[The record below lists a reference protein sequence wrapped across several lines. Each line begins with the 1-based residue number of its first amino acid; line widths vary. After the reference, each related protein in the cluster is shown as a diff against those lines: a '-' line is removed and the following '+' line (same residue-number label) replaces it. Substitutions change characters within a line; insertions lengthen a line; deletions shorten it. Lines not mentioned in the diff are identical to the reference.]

1 MSDNCQRSNRIDSDL
16 IVSSVWATAPFFG
29 GGFTMIGSGFARVRK
44 WVAFGISVILASWLL
59 WAFSPGMPVLR
70 GPHASAQV
78 KEAGLTI
85 FEHEWKQ
92 GDPLARGDGLGPVFN
107 ERSCAACHFQ
117 GGIGGGGDLSH
128 NVMAFEVHPVPG
140 RPQVCEGIVHAF
152 AISNDC
158 RESRV
163 GLNDFFHIVPGGLK
177 IVGSC
182 FVQIRDFDPVRTE
195 SINTTALFGAGWI
208 DRISSRNILH
218 QNRSRSFDAIG
229 KELLGNL
236 AGIKPGRAR
245 VLPDGRIGKFGWKAQ
260 FASLKEFVASAC
272 ANELGLGNPLM
283 AQAQPFAHGQH
294 TKVNPDL
301 DQEQFGA
308 LVAFVDTLPRPSQVV
323 ASDPSEKGLFERG
336 EIVFKQIGCAVCH
349 TPDLGGVSG
358 IYSDLLLHRL
368 SSRSD
373 QGGGYSEEPTVPLPD
388 GHPLPDEWKT
398 PPLWGVADSAPYF
411 HDGKSPTLEDAI
423 FRHRGDAVSVSK
435 AFETLPATDRTS
447 IIRFLQSLKA
457 PANAKPAA
465 DLRSRRYLA
474 STR

>member
-1 MSDNCQRSNRIDSDL
+1 
-16 IVSSVWATAPFFG
+16 
-29 GGFTMIGSGFARVRK
+29 MIGSGFARIRK
-44 WVAFGISVILASWLL
+44 WLGLGISMVLAAWAL
-59 WAFSPGMPVLR
+59 WVFLPGMPVR
-70 GPHASAQV
+70 HSPYASDQI

-85 FEHEWKQ
+85 FEHQWAQ
-92 GDPLARGDGLGPVFN
+92 GDSLAKGDGLGPVFN

-128 NVMAFEVHPVPG
+128 NVMAFEVHPAPG
-140 RPQVCEGIVHAF
+140 RPEVCEGIVHAF
-152 AISNDC
+152 AISSDC

-163 GLNDFFHIVPGGLK
+163 GLNDFFHVVPGGLK

-182 FVQIRDFDPVRTE
+182 FVQVRDFDPVRTE
-195 SINTTALFGAGWI
+195 SINTTALFGAGWL
-208 DRISSRNILH
+208 DRISSRNILY

-229 KELLGNL
+229 KELVGDLN
-236 AGIKPGRAR
+236 GIKPGRAR

-260 FASLKEFVASAC
+260 FATLKEFVASAC

-283 AQAQPFAHGQH
+283 AQAQPYAHGQ
-294 TKVNPDL
+294 TAKVDRDL
-301 DQEQFGA
+301 DQQQFDA
-308 LVAFVDTLPRPSQVV
+308 LVAFVDTLPRPREVP
-323 ASDPSEKGLFERG
+323 ASNPNDQGLIEHGKAMFE
-336 EIVFKQIGCAVCH
+336 QIGCAVCH

-368 SSRSD
+368 SSPSD
-373 QGGGYSEEPTVPLPD
+373 QGGGYSEVPTIPLPD

-435 AFETLPATDRTS
+435 AFETLSGQDRTS
-447 IIRFLQSLKA
+447 LLRFLQSLKA
-457 PANAKPAA
+457 PVNAKPAA
-465 DLRSRRYLA
+465 DPRARRYLA
-474 STR
+474 SAR